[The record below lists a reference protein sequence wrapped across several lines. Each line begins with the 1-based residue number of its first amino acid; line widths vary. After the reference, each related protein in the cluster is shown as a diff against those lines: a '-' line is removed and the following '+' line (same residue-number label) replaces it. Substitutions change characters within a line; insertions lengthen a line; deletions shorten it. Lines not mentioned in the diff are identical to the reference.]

1 MTITTRFPKLVGVF
15 VLSAVIA
22 GMEEVAEA
30 QTIETGTHP
39 SVSEESGKPYGGVG
53 FFSVGGMILDH
64 RGMNDAFAAHGRPEL
79 PSTLL
84 TFGGEG
90 YFRVNRVLIG
100 FEGFGALPRSASSAT
115 HETSVSG
122 GGGFFDVGYIVTS
135 WENLAVFPILGIGG
149 GGMSYNLARR
159 APASFDQ
166 VLDDPARG
174 ATLSTGGFMGQLAL
188 GIDYYMFGKG
198 TSPKEV
204 GGGVVGLRIG
214 YATQLLPRGNWS
226 LFGAEVDGGPKVGF
240 GGPFLRL
247 VIGGGGMV
255 VE

>member
-1 MTITTRFPKLVGVF
+1 MTTKTKLPKVVGVF
-15 VLSAVIA
+15 ILSAVIA
-22 GMEEVAEA
+22 GMEAVAEA
-30 QTIETGTHP
+30 QTIETGFHP
-39 SVSEESGKPYGGVG
+39 SASEESGKPYGGFG
-53 FFSVGGMILDH
+53 FFSMGGMILAQQ
-64 RGMNDAFAAHGRPEL
+64 GMNDAFAAHGRPTL
-79 PSTLL
+79 SSTVL

-90 YFRVNRVLIG
+90 YFRFNRLILG
-100 FEGFGALPRSASSAT
+100 AHGFGALPRSASSAT
-115 HETSVSG
+115 HETSVNG
-122 GGGFFDVGYIVTS
+122 GAGFFDVGYIVTS
-135 WENLAVFPILGIGG
+135 WEKVAVFPMLGIGG
-149 GGMSYNLARR
+149 GGMSYNVART

-188 GIDYYMFGKG
+188 GIDYYMVGKR
-198 TSPKEV
+198 TSANEV

-214 YATQLLPRGNWS
+214 YATQVPRGNWS
-226 LFGAEVDGGPKVGF
+226 LFGAEVEGGPKVGF